1 MKSNNRFKKN
11 WFLIFI
17 ILLVFFLLLNR
28 GARTIFK
35 HSLDKARLK
44 ASIEKLEKENAS
56 LKNQIYNLEN
66 NSAYLLRAVKNEY
79 KVIGDGEIEYRFQ
92 TK

>member
-1 MKSNNRFKKN
+1 MV
-11 WFLIFI
+11 L
-17 ILLVFFLLLNR
+17 FLLLNR
-28 GARTIFK
+28 GARTIFR
-35 HSLDKARLK
+35 HILDEKRLK
-44 ASIEKLEKENAS
+44 TAIVKLEKENAS

-66 NSAYLLRAVKNEY
+66 NPAYLVRAVKNEY